1 MAPHGTSKRYIIDR
15 LKREGETALLAA
27 VEAGEIT
34 ALTAAV
40 ELGWVKRPP
49 VVGRYPHR
57 EKQRQHRLRAITGE
71 GLDAGRAMELWLGP
85 SHNGSLFGSREEL
98 EQAWQKHRDE
108 LMARWGSHGRRPMI
122 WWELAAGDLKHP
134 GYALERSTLWRA
146 GVLAAEERTELER
159 EWRTAFDAARGMD
172 ARARR
177 EHSEHHDVP
186 PELIEA
192 WTTARKRRRR
202 QAAASQEEAAAIK

>member
-1 MAPHGTSKRYIIDR
+1 VSAF
-15 LKREGETALLAA
+15 A
-27 VEAGEIT
+27 VACQMGWAT
-34 ALTAAV
+34 RPPTQRALTNQA
-40 ELGWVKRPP
+40 KR
-49 VVGRYPHR
+49 
-57 EKQRQHRLRAITGE
+57 RQGQFRAITGK
-71 GLDAGRAMELWLGP
+71 GLSAGQAMELWLGP
-85 SHNGSLFGSREEL
+85 NPTQGSLFSSREEL
-98 EQAWQKHRDE
+98 ERAWSEHRDV

-177 EHSEHHDVP
+177 EHFEHHDVP